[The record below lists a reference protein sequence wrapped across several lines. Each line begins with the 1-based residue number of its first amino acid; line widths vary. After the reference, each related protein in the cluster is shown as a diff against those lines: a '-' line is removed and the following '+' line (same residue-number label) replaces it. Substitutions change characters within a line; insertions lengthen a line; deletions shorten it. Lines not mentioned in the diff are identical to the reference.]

1 MATHPGPSLADR
13 AQPVPGAGRRAGISR
28 PRVVVV
34 CSGVEM
40 TELLNDILI
49 DHYDVIPQAHPT
61 TITAIDSDQPD
72 VVIVGTS
79 DGGLAPDEIVA
90 LAASH
95 MRLRQVPFIVMSFGP
110 NLLERARR
118 LSGHPAVRLVSLP
131 FDADTVRS
139 VVNSVMA
146 PVPSSH
152 T

>member
-1 MATHPGPSLADR
+1 
-13 AQPVPGAGRRAGISR
+13 
-28 PRVVVV
+28 
-34 CSGVEM
+34 M

-95 MRLRQVPFIVMSFGP
+95 MRLRQVPFVVMSFGP